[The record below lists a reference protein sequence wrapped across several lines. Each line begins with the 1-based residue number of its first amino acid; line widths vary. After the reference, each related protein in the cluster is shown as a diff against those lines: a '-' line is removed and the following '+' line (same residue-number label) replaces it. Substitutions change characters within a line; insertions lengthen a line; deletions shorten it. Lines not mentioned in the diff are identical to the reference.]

1 MTSFRSKVPLQ
12 WKRDDSI
19 TSIRAFARLFVNQI
33 WFKRSAMIANGILL
47 CLLLARFFSY
57 GRFFPPFSSL
67 VYFFSRFDFYC
78 IIKSWCNWTFLSP
91 GVNDV
96 NRRDI
101 LRWILI
107 QGWNRWIRR
116 SQRRWLVSF
125 PFRPD
130 VTKAYSLNACH
141 KFVLRHARLL
151 IVKMSSSSFIL
162 PVPRVCRDLM
172 KTKISRWL
180 CPKAKPLKKSAG
192 WLFGVVLSP
201 WV

>member
-1 MTSFRSKVPLQ
+1 METWWLDHVNQSVCSSFRKSNLVQKVGHDRQ
-12 WKRDDSI
+12 RDTTLSVVG
-19 TSIRAFARLFVNQI
+19 SFLFLRPV
-33 WFKRSAMIANGILL
+33 
-47 CLLLARFFSY
+47 
-57 GRFFPPFSSL
+57 FFPPFSSL